1 MTMLRRIFAMA
12 GIESAL
18 LFRSRATF
26 TLIILVPAIQMLL
39 FGNAVRPGHASVSVA
54 VAASAP
60 ADARNVVHELEHEK
74 GFVAI
79 VGRFKPGE
87 AAAAVREGRALM
99 GVELS
104 PQPPSAQ
111 SKLVR
116 VVIDGT
122 DASRAASA
130 AAAIEAIFWRG
141 RAERAD
147 PFGQGPTLQIDRL
160 YNPDSRADWT
170 FLPSLI
176 GVTVMIAMI
185 MLGSL
190 SVARERETGTWE
202 GLRTLP
208 LARGEILIGKA
219 LPHVAIGTA
228 QGLLVL
234 GGGIALFDL
243 PVRGSVGSLI
253 ALLPLFA
260 AAHFLIGFLISTR
273 ASTQLAA
280 LQGAVA
286 IYLPVMLLSGFL
298 YPFDTLPDW
307 AQSIGNSFP
316 LTYWIGAAHGA
327 LLQGRDTREVLAF
340 GIPMLA
346 FIVAGLAVALLARPP
361 RFD

>member
-26 TLIILVPAIQMLL
+26 TLIVLVPAIQMLL

-60 ADARNVVHELEHEK
+60 ADARNVVHELEHEQ
-74 GFVAI
+74 GFAALP
-79 VGRFKPGE
+79 GRFRPGE

-104 PQPPSAQ
+104 SSSPAR

-122 DASRAASA
+122 DASRAANA

-185 MLGSL
+185 MLGGL
-190 SVARERETGTWE
+190 SVARERETGTWD
-202 GLRTLP
+202 GLRALP
-208 LARGEILIGKA
+208 LRRGEILIGKA

-273 ASTQLAA
+273 ANTQLAA

-307 AQSIGNSFP
+307 AQSIGNFFP
-316 LTYWIGAAHGA
+316 LTYWIRAAHGA
-327 LLQGRDTREVLAF
+327 MLQGRDAHEVLAF

-346 FIVAGLAVALLARPP
+346 FIVAGLSVALLARPP

>member
-18 LFRSRATF
+18 LLRSRATF
-26 TLIILVPAIQMLL
+26 TLIVLVPAIQMLL
-39 FGNAVRPGHASVSVA
+39 FGNAVHPGHASVSVA
-54 VAASAP
+54 VAASTP
-60 ADARNVVHELEHEK
+60 AEARNVVHELEHEE
-74 GFVAI
+74 GFVPI
-79 VGRFKPGE
+79 PGRFKPGE

-99 GVELS
+99 GVELFS
-104 PQPPSAQ
+104 PSPAR

-122 DASRAASA
+122 DASRAANA

-160 YNPDSRADWT
+160 YNPDSRADWM

-190 SVARERETGTWE
+190 SVARERETGTWD
-202 GLRTLP
+202 GLRALP

-234 GGGIALFDL
+234 GAGIALFDL
-243 PVRGSVGSLI
+243 PVRGSIGSLI

-273 ASTQLAA
+273 ANTQLAA

-286 IYLPVMLLSGFL
+286 IYL
-298 YPFDTLPDW
+298 
-307 AQSIGNSFP
+307 
-316 LTYWIGAAHGA
+316 
-327 LLQGRDTREVLAF
+327 R
-340 GIPMLA
+340 
-346 FIVAGLAVALLARPP
+346 
-361 RFD
+361 